1 MKKERAK
8 KLRGAAEE
16 KGTCSSDQHSQ
27 SRAQQRARP
36 AMTEVGKGEK
46 GNKKKEA
53 KWMKSRAD
61 DGRRDDYY
69 YVRTRQED
77 ITRSSPCGSG
87 QIPPSATAQ
96 DGIARPR
103 LARAGKACLRCG
115 QFAGDGAPDMRRR
128 GSCRVCFGRFGALW
142 GGCWGPA
149 EHRIGQGGHRATR
162 GQDVCA
168 TWIMDHL
175 TGQDRG
181 QVRTTRG
188 FPNADD
194 PISEW
199 NQFRLETALAEKKKN
214 FLAPP
219 RLTGPRVNVSSLPNR
234 HDHDSLRKLRLQA
247 AREKVAKMQHAY
259 DLS

>member
-149 EHRIGQGGHRATR
+149 EHRIGQGGHRATAAR
-162 GQDVCA
+162 QQGPGRLRN
-168 TWIMDHL
+168 MDH
-175 TGQDRG
+175 GSSDRPG
-181 QVRTTRG
+181 SRPGPYDTRL
-188 FPNADD
+188 PECRRSD
-194 PISEW
+194 
-199 NQFRLETALAEKKKN
+199 FRAE
-214 FLAPP
+214 P
-219 RLTGPRVNVSSLPNR
+219 V
-234 HDHDSLRKLRLQA
+234 QA
-247 AREKVAKMQHAY
+247 
-259 DLS
+259 